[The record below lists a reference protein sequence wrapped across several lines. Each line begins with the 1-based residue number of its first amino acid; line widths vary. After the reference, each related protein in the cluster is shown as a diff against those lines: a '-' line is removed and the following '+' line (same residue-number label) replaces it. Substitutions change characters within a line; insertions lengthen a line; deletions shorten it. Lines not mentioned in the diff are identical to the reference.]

1 MPLLDKL
8 EERKCVETVWG
19 KLIPEKEAY
28 EYATRQIA
36 AFCANVFQVM
46 RILEPDFE
54 KRTSAICE
62 ISYQMNMAAS
72 SEEYMNGF
80 YNEWNIPE
88 FCEKSSWLGA
98 IFGDSGDEYENMA
111 GRVIQFTRDRVEKE
125 LETCPWDIVGAELC
139 NLTTA
144 MFTANFDLNSAT
156 GEY

>member
-88 FCEKSSWLGA
+88 FCEKSSWLG
-98 IFGDSGDEYENMA
+98 DPVYQRQSGERA
-111 GRVIQFTRDRVEKE
+111 GHLSLGYRGSGTLQYDYRHVYCQF
-125 LETCPWDIVGAELC
+125 
-139 NLTTA
+139 
-144 MFTANFDLNSAT
+144 
-156 GEY
+156 